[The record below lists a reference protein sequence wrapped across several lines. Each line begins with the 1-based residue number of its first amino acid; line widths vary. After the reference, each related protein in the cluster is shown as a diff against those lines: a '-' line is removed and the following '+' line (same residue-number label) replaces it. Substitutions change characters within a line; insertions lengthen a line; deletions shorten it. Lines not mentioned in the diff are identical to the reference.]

1 MGFWPFG
8 RDPAN
13 VEMVS
18 RVVSAVLQSGHRVR
32 GKLTIHF
39 SELQR
44 QEDADHAGDR
54 LASLAIAL
62 LKEQADTTQVIG
74 AEVQLSAELGQR
86 YPGDVARSRAVEL
99 AALHVVGDPAL
110 SDELRRAS
118 SQSGSMPAVQ
128 PPGSARPPPQEPS
141 PAGGGKLRSTPP
153 PASATPPAPPVSSAP
168 AAMPPRRRG
177 SSQIRSI
184 QSLLM
189 PPGTSPQAM
198 GQFVAPLV
206 KDSAARLLIGFLR
219 AHDLIGVR
227 GVTIDEGSAEML
239 ATLVPASDAPLGG
252 YEASRAGE
260 IARWQTT
267 LGQGVIFALHH
278 EVRVASAYLAKEALA
293 QVEVMPQ
300 LADAVVEAICAQA
313 FPDEAGVLAELGRF
327 PASLAPAFVAVLAQD
342 LTRIA
347 GTREDPGS
355 IAAALTPLLGTVR
368 DDLSV
373 AAMIIKQSS

>member
-1 MGFWPFG
+1 
-8 RDPAN
+8 
-13 VEMVS
+13 
-18 RVVSAVLQSGHRVR
+18 
-32 GKLTIHF
+32 
-39 SELQR
+39 
-44 QEDADHAGDR
+44 
-54 LASLAIAL
+54 
-62 LKEQADTTQVIG
+62 
-74 AEVQLSAELGQR
+74 
-86 YPGDVARSRAVEL
+86 
-99 AALHVVGDPAL
+99 
-110 SDELRRAS
+110 
-118 SQSGSMPAVQ
+118 
-128 PPGSARPPPQEPS
+128 
-141 PAGGGKLRSTPP
+141 
-153 PASATPPAPPVSSAP
+153 
-168 AAMPPRRRG
+168 
-177 SSQIRSI
+177 
-184 QSLLM
+184 
-189 PPGTSPQAM
+189 M

-206 KDSAARLLIGFLR
+206 KDSAARLLVGFLR

-313 FPDEAGVLAELGRF
+313 FPEEAGVLAELGRF

-347 GTREDPGS
+347 GTTEDPGS